1 MTLSAVKWPLF
12 GWSKGHLEEAGIYS
26 KNNNEKPTNHKKRPL
41 IRNFLQT
48 KEKNQGCM
56 DIWHFTAWLGI
67 QHRKK
72 KNTDIKGPNLV
83 NQTSRWFGGATLIY
97 RVVKGRVVPRGGG
110 SLIFPNGILRVPQLP
125 PPPPLNTP
133 PLATQKAIGYR
144 FFQENMLRFVVE
156 PCGAG
161 ALFWVSHGWH
171 FLMQTGEAQE
181 KRWRDEI
188 SSRFWRTLRIQVC
201 PKKGIS
207 PAMCYSDILG
217 LRLSILGSTMNPT
230 PGRGLD
236 S

>member
-1 MTLSAVKWPLF
+1 MIKRTLGRSWDIFKKQQRKAHESQKTPPDKKFPPNERKKSRLYGYMAF
-12 GWSKGHLEEAGIYS
+12 YS
-26 KNNNEKPTNHKKRPL
+26 LTWNPAS
-41 IRNFLQT
+41 Q
-48 KEKNQGCM
+48 
-56 DIWHFTAWLGI
+56 
-67 QHRKK
+67 K